1 MNYLQAPVWELSF
14 PVSSSARNLPCD
26 LRAIA
31 YVFLRPPDQR
41 NTRGAAE
48 PGALSLCPTAMP
60 TESREVRLAAR
71 PQGEPSLDDF
81 SFATVEVRDPDP
93 GEVLVRNVRISVDPY
108 MRGRM
113 NDAKSYVPPF
123 QIGQPLEGGAVGRV
137 LASQD
142 DKLPVGTYVQ
152 SFYGWRE
159 AFVAPAAS
167 LQIVDTGVA
176 PASAYLGIL
185 GATGLTAWVGLNH
198 IARMKVGETVFVS
211 GGAGAVGNV
220 ACQLARIHGCK
231 VIASAGS
238 EEKVHFLRD
247 ELKVEYAFN
256 YRDGNPLEHL
266 KRATPD
272 GIHVY
277 FDNTGGPQLEA
288 ALSALRNYGR
298 IAMCGGI
305 AGYNTPVPGPRNLMT
320 AISKRLRIEGFIV
333 SDHFGEFPAFLEEVV
348 PALKS
353 GKLINRETVVEGL
366 DAAPAAFLD
375 LLHSGARNI
384 GKMIV
389 KLSD

>member
-1 MNYLQAPVWELSF
+1 MDN
-14 PVSSSARNLPCD
+14 
-26 LRAIA
+26 
-31 YVFLRPPDQR
+31 
-41 NTRGAAE
+41 
-48 PGALSLCPTAMP
+48 
-60 TESREVRLAAR
+60 
-71 PQGEPSLDDF
+71 F
-81 SFATVEVRDPDP
+81 SFATVEIREPHP
-93 GEVLVRNVRISVDPY
+93 GEVLVRNVFISVDPY

-123 QIGQPLEGGAVGRV
+123 QIDQPLEGAAVGQV
-137 LASQD
+137 IASQD
-142 DKLPVGTYVQ
+142 EKLPVGTYVQ

-167 LQIVDTGVA
+167 LQIVDTTVA

-185 GATGLTAWVGLNH
+185 GVTGLTAWVGLNH
-198 IARMKVGETVFVS
+198 IARLKAGETIFVS
-211 GGAGAVGNV
+211 GGAGAVGSA
-220 ACQLARIHGCK
+220 ACQFARIHGCK

-238 EEKVHFLRD
+238 EEKVRFLRD
-247 ELKVEYAFN
+247 ELKVDYAFN
-256 YRDGNPLEHL
+256 YRDGDPLEHL
-266 KRATPD
+266 KRTAPD

-305 AGYNTPVPGPRNLMT
+305 SGYNTPMPGPRNLMT
-320 AISKRLRIEGFIV
+320 VIGKRLRVEGFIV
-333 SDHFGEFPAFLEEVV
+333 SDHFREIPAFLEEAV

-353 GKLINRETVVEGL
+353 GKLINCETFVEGL

-375 LLHSGARNI
+375 LLHSGAKNI

-389 KLSD
+389 VR